1 MANIELMKTNLAK
14 NEEKL
19 AKKVALLAKYE
30 SRKAKYSAE
39 WKNPLQYGEE
49 YSERTFFCFW

>member
-30 SRKAKYSAE
+30 SRKAKLSAD
-39 WKNPLQYGEE
+39 
-49 YSERTFFCFW
+49 